1 MPLIKEEVLNELYSE
16 LDRLKTDKEKLQTG
30 FVDLKLKSN
39 QQKKANRRN
48 IIILIVAI
56 ILLVFLSIYLYLQ
69 HSNSQSVIETKEQK
83 IVTLLNRINS
93 ESKPKTSNLKSTV
106 INPDVIYTIQLGVFE
121 KLDLDI
127 STKENFSFKEI
138 ENKEKR
144 IYQLGVFSSYTTAT
158 LFKEE
163 IKKIGLEDA
172 FIVPYNKESDRIDI
186 KKALVLSNEE
196 FYIKE

>member
-1 MPLIKEEVLNELYSE
+1 MPIIEEKVLNELYSE
-16 LDRLKTDKEKLQTG
+16 LDKLKTDKEKLQSG

-39 QQKKANRRN
+39 KVKKTNTRN
-48 IIILIVAI
+48 NIIYIIIIIL
-56 ILLVFLSIYLYLQ
+56 LLCSSIYLYTE
-69 HSNSQSVIETKEQK
+69 HSKSETIIENKEQK
-83 IVTLLNRINS
+83 ISALLDSIKV
-93 ESKPKTSNLKSTV
+93 KPKSTVDLKSTIV
-106 INPDVIYTIQLGVFE
+106 NPDVIYTIQLGVFE

-127 STKENFSFKEI
+127 NTKDDFSFKEI
-138 ENKEKR
+138 ENKNKR

-163 IKKIGLEDA
+163 IKKIGLDDA

-196 FYIKE
+196 FYIKN

>member
-1 MPLIKEEVLNELYSE
+1 MPIIKEEVLNELYSE
-16 LDRLKTDKEKLQTG
+16 LDKLKIDKEKLQAG

-39 QQKKANRRN
+39 QEKKANRRN
-48 IIILIVAI
+48 IIILIIAI
-56 ILLVFLSIYLYLQ
+56 IILVFLSIFLYSK
-69 HSNSQSVIETKEQK
+69 HSNAQSVLETKEQK

-93 ESKPKTSNLKSTV
+93 EPKSSVLKSAV

-138 ENKEKR
+138 ENKNKR

-163 IKKIGLEDA
+163 IKKIGLDDA
-172 FIVPYNKESDRIDI
+172 FIVPYNKESNRIDI